1 MSSHFQ
7 IAIPEQIL
15 AIFGESTYNQVEQD
29 RIATELTEVQHRLI
43 DVEEG
48 ERLHL
53 AREIHDG
60 PLQELYILDFGLVAL
75 AGQIQDKEA
84 QLQLSEMR
92 SVLQNISRTLRTLC
106 QKLRPPALGPFGL
119 GVVIRSFA
127 QNFQQTHPDIEVH
140 LNLTDDKQKLSE
152 RVRLALYRICQ
163 HALDNIVLHAQ
174 ASQISIQFTL
184 DAEQAVLCIEDNGR
198 GFAVPDNW
206 FTFAKEGRVGL
217 LGCKERAEAVGGF
230 LEILSAPGYGVKLI
244 ITVPNSGEVGV
255 SESENIYEENPR
267 SAGR

>member
-15 AIFGESTYNQVEQD
+15 AIFCESSYNPLEQD
-29 RIATELTEVQHRLI
+29 RLATELIEVQHRLI
-43 DVEEG
+43 DVEES

-75 AGQIQDKEA
+75 AGQIQDEEA
-84 QLQLSEMR
+84 QAQLGEMR
-92 SVLQNISRTLRTLC
+92 GVLQNVSRTLRTLC

-119 GVVIRSFA
+119 GVVLRSFA
-127 QNFQQTHPDIEVH
+127 QNFQQTHPEINVH

-163 HALDNIVLHAQ
+163 HALDNVVLHAQ
-174 ASQISIQFTL
+174 ATQVSIQFTL

-217 LGCKERAEAVGGF
+217 LGSKERAEAVGGHI
-230 LEILSAPGYGVKLI
+230 EILSAPGYGVKLI
-244 ITVPNSGEVGV
+244 ITVPNLGEVVLNEPG
-255 SESENIYEENPR
+255 NTYE
-267 SAGR
+267 